1 MNLKIVHIFKF
12 TWRNCGK
19 NFFAIWFLQVTN
31 KVASKCLWHFSGGK
45 FDGWFQYYIN
55 PWNDITQVDTYLL
68 TNIQMHQCGCRLPGK
83 GIIPFPTSNQQ
94 QQPKQISTVSVDY
107 RHRRMAAGERRYLT
121 PNQIKMKEK
130 ANVFFCEFIHSEC
143 IQVFDDDDECK

>member
-1 MNLKIVHIFKF
+1 MKRYNTSRYLSIDEYS
-12 TWRNCGK
+12 N
-19 NFFAIWFLQVTN
+19 
-31 KVASKCLWHFSGGK
+31 ASVW
-45 FDGWFQYYIN
+45 
-55 PWNDITQVDTYLL
+55 V
-68 TNIQMHQCGCRLPGK
+68 PGK

-130 ANVFFCEFIHSEC
+130 TNVFFCEFIHSEC

>member
-1 MNLKIVHIFKF
+1 MERISSRYDFCKLPTKSHQNVCDISAAANLMGDFNITVYQPMKRYNTSRYLSIDEYS
-12 TWRNCGK
+12 N
-19 NFFAIWFLQVTN
+19 
-31 KVASKCLWHFSGGK
+31 ASVW
-45 FDGWFQYYIN
+45 
-55 PWNDITQVDTYLL
+55 V
-68 TNIQMHQCGCRLPGK
+68 PGK

-130 ANVFFCEFIHSEC
+130 TNVFFCEFIHSEC